1 MTKRIIILGLIVCS
15 LLAVSINSVVAEDE
29 EFSFDDSERDVADLE
44 QGTVYPE
51 IPDIPEIDILKI
63 TYTKTGNAVSIE
75 IDLRDN
81 LELSESIY
89 SILELQTSER
99 TYEIAFVGN
108 TLFSAT
114 TDLEE
119 EITAELSG
127 FGTKTLTMTF
137 DLIDENEEYT
147 DMIFTLMKNEDSV
160 AYVDMAPEP
169 EIGNLTVD
177 VKGPYQG
184 KTNKSITFACT
195 VEGGTPPYQWVIDF
209 GDDSEPVT
217 YESSDT
223 SWNPTHVYDT
233 EGTYEV
239 YLYVTD
245 STEENYG
252 DDNTTAVI
260 TASSGTSGGSSS
272 GSGLTMFIVLIAI
285 IVIAGV
291 AVLVYVIKR

>member
-1 MTKRIIILGLIVCS
+1 MIKGIIILGLIVCS
-15 LLAVSINSVVAEDE
+15 LFAFSLNSVVAEDE
-29 EFSFDDSERDVADLE
+29 ELSFDDNVEDVADLE
-44 QGTVYPE
+44 QGTIYPE
-51 IPDIPEIDILKI
+51 IGDIDITKI
-63 TYTKTGNAVSIE
+63 TYTKTGKAISIE
-75 IDLRDN
+75 INLREN
-81 LELSESIY
+81 LELSESVM

-99 TYEIAFVGN
+99 TYEIVFVGD

-114 TDLEE
+114 TDLE

-127 FGTKTLTMTF
+127 FGTKILTLTF
-137 DLIDENEEYT
+137 ELIDENEEYT
-147 DMIFTLMKNEDSV
+147 DMIFTLLREDESI

-169 EIGNLTVD
+169 DIGSLTVD
-177 VKGPYQG
+177 INGPYQG
-184 KTNKSITFACT
+184 KVDKSITFACT
-195 VEGGTPPYQWVIDF
+195 VELGIPPYQWVIDF
-209 GDDSEPVT
+209 GDDSEPET

-223 SWNPTHVYDT
+223 SWNPTHIYDT
-233 EGTYEV
+233 EGTFEV

-252 DDNTTAVI
+252 DDNTTAII
-260 TASSGTSGGSSS
+260 TAASSGTNGGSSS